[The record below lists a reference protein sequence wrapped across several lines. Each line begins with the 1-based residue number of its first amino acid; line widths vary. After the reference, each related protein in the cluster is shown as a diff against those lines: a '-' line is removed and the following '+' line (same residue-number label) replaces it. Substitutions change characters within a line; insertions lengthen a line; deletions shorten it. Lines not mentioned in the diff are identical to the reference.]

1 MGRPLS
7 QRYWQ
12 KELYSDGGYNIVLPY
27 AWLDGMSYY
36 SPAYITRQLSVTRFQ
51 LEIAWGGYAGL
62 RGEAELV
69 NYYPQGVG
77 QCAIGL
83 YQYILDGDEGFYG
96 YVQELNDNTAVTF
109 AEPYGGEGGYGIYDE
124 ASTPWQISSYSSNNQ
139 DPNYGSYIW
148 TNAYNL
154 N

>member
-1 MGRPLS
+1 MGRPLNKK
-7 QRYWQ
+7 YWQ
-12 KELYSDGGYNIVLPY
+12 QELYTEGGYNIVTPLAY
-27 AWLDGMSYY
+27 LNGMSGTY
-36 SPAYITRQLSVTRFQ
+36 PCYITRQLSTTRFQ
-51 LEIAWGGYAGL
+51 LRGAWDYTDVY
-62 RGEAELV
+62 GEAELV
-69 NYYPQGVG
+69 NHWPNDVG

-83 YQYILDGDEGFYG
+83 YQYILDGDEGVYG

-109 AEPYGGEGGYGIYDE
+109 AEPYGGEGGYGIYEE

-139 DPNYGSYIW
+139 DPNWGAYIW